1 MADSMNLAKAMLQEL
16 DPDFQLT
23 DSKEHWMTVQF
34 NPETLKVTY
43 TNHVVVPDG
52 LADQTGPSSMQFVGS
67 GVMKL
72 SLQLWFDVT
81 VPALGPSVGAS
92 LSAGPLQ
99 ASVGLGGGGDS
110 DATRVNDVRKLT
122 QKVAYFI
129 TPVQSW
135 RKTEDKKPVFIIP
148 AVRFVW
154 GSFQFDGFM
163 ETLEESIEF
172 FSNEGIPLRASM
184 AVGISQQ
191 KIEKFTFRG
200 GNGVALSLGIGV
212 PGTQP
217 LLQASAGATLQG
229 LVDKQGQGGNWQA
242 VAAANGIENP
252 RALNPGQL
260 INVNVS
266 GPSR

>member
-1 MADSMNLAKAMLQEL
+1 MPDSINLAKAMLQDLTPKFEL
-16 DPDFQLT
+16 T
-23 DSKEHWMTVQF
+23 GSKEHWVTVQF

-43 TNHVVVPDG
+43 SNHVDVKSGVG
-52 LADQTGPSSMQFVGS
+52 DQKGMANMQFIGA
-67 GVMKL
+67 GLRKL

-81 VPALGPSVGAS
+81 VPTLAGPSVGAS

-99 ASVGLGGGGDS
+99 ASVSVGLGGGDT

-129 TPVQSW
+129 TPFQQM
-135 RKTEDKKPVFIIP
+135 KDNQPVFIPP

-154 GSFQFDGFM
+154 GSIQFDGYM
-163 ETLEESIEF
+163 ESLEESLEF
-172 FSNEGIPLRASM
+172 FSSEGIPLRASM
-184 AVGISQQ
+184 SMSLSQQ
-191 KIEKFTFRG
+191 KLEEFTFKG
-200 GNGVALSLGIGV
+200 AGIGLNIGIGV

-217 LLQASAGATLQG
+217 LLQVSAGATLQG